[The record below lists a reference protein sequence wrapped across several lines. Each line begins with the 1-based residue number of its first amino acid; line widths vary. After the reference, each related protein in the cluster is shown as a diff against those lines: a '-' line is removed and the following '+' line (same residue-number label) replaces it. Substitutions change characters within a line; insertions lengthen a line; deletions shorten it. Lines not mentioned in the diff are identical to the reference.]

1 MYLQWLK
8 HLGFLGEGRRE
19 VLLDNM
25 SPEMTRVAISSG
37 DTDKERLFMTKIRI
51 ARQICDGST
60 TISVY

>member
-1 MYLQWLK
+1 MYLQGLK
-8 HLGFLGEGRRE
+8 HLGFLEEGRRE

-51 ARQICDGST
+51 A
-60 TISVY
+60 